1 MLILLSLERRER
13 NYLPASTPADG
24 IQNAKVE
31 WESFT
36 DFRMEPDG
44 GGLVLGQCSS
54 IDLAQVYR
62 SSGPMEFLGTINLT
76 CINQKTSFAPNMLQI
91 LRGSATAAGEAF
103 QGSFSSS
110 CARSASPLT
119 GEGERTCATS

>member
-13 NYLPASTPADG
+13 NYLPAGTPADG

-44 GGLVLGQCSS
+44 GGLVWGNVRQNGN

-76 CINQKTSFAPNMLQI
+76 CINQKTSFAPNASNFARLCH
-91 LRGSATAAGEAF
+91 
-103 QGSFSSS
+103 SSW
-110 CARSASPLT
+110 
-119 GEGERTCATS
+119 